1 MERMRRV
8 ATLLSD
14 PRTPA
19 LPRAAVILALLYLVS
34 PVDLIP
40 EALFGVVGYL
50 DDILMVWLAVRWLVK
65 AGPASPQTLA
75 RP

>member
-1 MERMRRV
+1 MRRV

-50 DDILMVWLAVRWLVK
+50 YSMSF
-65 AGPASPQTLA
+65 ASPAVIGDRRLDFA
-75 RP
+75 ERVSRRHG